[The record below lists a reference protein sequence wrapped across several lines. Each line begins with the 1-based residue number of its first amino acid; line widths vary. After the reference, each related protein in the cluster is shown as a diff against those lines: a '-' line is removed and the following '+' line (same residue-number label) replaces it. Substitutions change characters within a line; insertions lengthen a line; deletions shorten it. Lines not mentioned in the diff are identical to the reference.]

1 VRALWAGVM
10 RALARSVRAVN
21 EADGVRV
28 GTMRTVRA
36 FVWAASLRSGAAD
49 IRCERR
55 GAHIVFSSRL
65 SEAKPG

>member
-1 VRALWAGVM
+1 MWARPKRPRG
-10 RALARSVRAVN
+10 

-36 FVWAASLRSGAAD
+36 FVWAASLRSGAAG